1 MDKQPAKSTLNLLI
15 FQIRGQNVM
24 LDSDL
29 AKLYETDTKKLK
41 QQVRRN
47 IVRFPEDFMF
57 ELSESEKKQLLI
69 QESRLA
75 NLKFSYAPIMVFSE
89 QGVAMLSSVLNSKR
103 AIYANIEIMRA
114 FVSYRAMMIEH
125 KELRNEIIRLDKKIN
140 NSFKFLLRKI
150 DALTSA
156 LTQPPR
162 KTVGFKRKNQS

>member
-1 MDKQPAKSTLNLLI
+1 
-15 FQIRGQNVM
+15 M

-29 AKLYETDTKKLK
+29 AKLYDTDTKKLK
-41 QQVRRN
+41 QQGRRN
-47 IVRFPEDFMF
+47 IDRFPEDFMF

-69 QESRLA
+69 REPRLA

-114 FVSYRAMMIEH
+114 FVSYRAMIIEN

-140 NSFKFLLRKI
+140 NSFKFLLKKI
-150 DALTSA
+150 DELKPALS
-156 LTQPPR
+156 QGPR
-162 KTVGFKRKNQS
+162 KTVGFKRKDQL

>member
-1 MDKQPAKSTLNLLI
+1 MDKQPAKSKLNTLI
-15 FQIRGQNVM
+15 FQIRGYNVM

-29 AKLYETDTKKLK
+29 AKLYDTDTKKLK

-47 IVRFPEDFMF
+47 IDRFPEDFMF

-114 FVSYRAMMIEH
+114 FVSYRAMIIEN
-125 KELRNEIIRLDKKIN
+125 KDLRNEITRLDKKIN
-140 NSFKFLLRKI
+140 NSFKLLIQKI
-150 DALTSA
+150 DELKPV
-156 LTQPPR
+156 LLQGPR
-162 KTVGFKRKNQS
+162 KTIGFKRKDKS

>member
-1 MDKQPAKSTLNLLI
+1 MENKTAKSMLNSLI

-29 AKLYETDTKKLK
+29 AKLYDTDTKKLK

-47 IVRFPEDFMF
+47 IDRFPVDFMF
-57 ELSESEKKQLLI
+57 ALSESEKKQLLL
-69 QESRLA
+69 QESGLA

-114 FVSYRAMMIEH
+114 FVSYRAMLIEN
-125 KELRNEIIRLDKKIN
+125 KELRDEIIRLDKKVN
-140 NSFKFLLRKI
+140 TSFKFLLKKI
-150 DALTSA
+150 DELK
-156 LTQPPR
+156 PVMPR
-162 KTVGFKRKNQS
+162 GPQKAVGFKRKDQS

>member
-1 MDKQPAKSTLNLLI
+1 MNKPPAKSTLDSLI
-15 FQIRGQNVM
+15 FQIRGHNVM

-57 ELSESEKKQLLI
+57 ELSESEKKQLLL

-89 QGVAMLSSVLNSKR
+89 QGVAMLSSVIHSKR

-114 FVSYRAMMIEH
+114 FVSYRAMMIEN

-140 NSFKFLLRKI
+140 NSFKLLLRKI
-150 DALTSA
+150 DALTPV

-162 KTVGFKRKNQS
+162 KTVGFKRKDQP

>member
-1 MDKQPAKSTLNLLI
+1 MILI
-15 FQIRGQNVM
+15 QRN
-24 LDSDL
+24 S
-29 AKLYETDTKKLK
+29 K

-47 IVRFPEDFMF
+47 IDRFPEDFIF

-75 NLKFSYAPIMVFSE
+75 NLKFSYAPIMAFTE

-114 FVSYRAMMIEH
+114 FVSYRAMIIEN

-140 NSFKFLLRKI
+140 NAFKFLLKKI
-150 DALTSA
+150 DELNPV
-156 LTQPPR
+156 LLRGPR
-162 KTVGFKRKNQS
+162 KTVGFKRKDQS

>member
-1 MDKQPAKSTLNLLI
+1 
-15 FQIRGQNVM
+15 M

-29 AKLYETDTKKLK
+29 AKLYETETKKLK

-47 IVRFPEDFMF
+47 IDRFPEDFMF

-69 QESRLA
+69 HESRLA

-114 FVSYRAMMIEH
+114 FVSYRAMMIEN

-140 NSFKFLLRKI
+140 NSFKILLRKI
-150 DALTSA
+150 DALTPV

-162 KTVGFKRKNQS
+162 KTVGFKRKDQP

>member
-1 MDKQPAKSTLNLLI
+1 MNKQPAKSTLNSHI
-15 FQIRGQNVM
+15 FQIRGHNVM

-47 IVRFPEDFMF
+47 IDRFPEDFMF

-89 QGVAMLSSVLNSKR
+89 QGVAMLSSVLHSKR

-114 FVSYRAMMIEH
+114 FVYYRAMMIEN

-140 NSFKFLLRKI
+140 NSFKLLLRKI
-150 DALTSA
+150 DALTPI

-162 KTVGFKRKNQS
+162 KAVGFKRKDQP

>member
-1 MDKQPAKSTLNLLI
+1 MDKQPVKSKLNSLI
-15 FQIRGQNVM
+15 FQISGHNVM

-29 AKLYETDTKKLK
+29 AKLYDTETKKLK

-47 IVRFPEDFMF
+47 IDRFPEDFMF

-69 QESRLA
+69 QEPRLA

-114 FVSYRAMMIEH
+114 FVSYRAMIFEN
-125 KELRNEIIRLDKKIN
+125 KELRNEIIRLDKKISI
-140 NSFKFLLRKI
+140 SFKFLLNKI
-150 DALTSA
+150 DELK
-156 LTQPPR
+156 LVLPQGPR
-162 KTVGFKRKNQS
+162 ITVGFKRKDQS

>member
-1 MDKQPAKSTLNLLI
+1 MDKQPVKSKLNSLI
-15 FQIRGQNVM
+15 FQIRGHNVM

-29 AKLYETDTKKLK
+29 AKLYDTETKKLK

-47 IVRFPEDFMF
+47 IDRFPEDFMF
-57 ELSESEKKQLLI
+57 EVSESEKKQLLI
-69 QESRLA
+69 QEPRLA

-114 FVSYRAMMIEH
+114 FVSYRAMIIEN

-140 NSFKFLLRKI
+140 ISFKFLLKKI
-150 DALTSA
+150 DELKPVLPQGS
-156 LTQPPR
+156 R
-162 KTVGFKRKNQS
+162 KTVGFKRKDQS

>member
-1 MDKQPAKSTLNLLI
+1 
-15 FQIRGQNVM
+15 M

-29 AKLYETDTKKLK
+29 AKLYDTDTKKLK

-47 IVRFPEDFMF
+47 IDRFPEDFMF

-69 QESRLA
+69 REPRLV
-75 NLKFSYAPIMVFSE
+75 NLKFSYASIMVFSE

-114 FVSYRAMMIEH
+114 FVSYRAMLIEN

-140 NSFKFLLRKI
+140 NSFKFLLKKI
-150 DALTSA
+150 DELKPV
-156 LTQPPR
+156 LPQGPR
-162 KTVGFKRKNQS
+162 KTVGFKRKDQS